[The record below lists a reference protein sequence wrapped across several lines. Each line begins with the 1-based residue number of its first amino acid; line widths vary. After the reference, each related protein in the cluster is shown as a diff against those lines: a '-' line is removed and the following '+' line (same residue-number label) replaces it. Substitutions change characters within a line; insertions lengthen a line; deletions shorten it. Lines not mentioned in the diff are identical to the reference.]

1 MKDRTLRVMYQVLL
15 LLMQYAPYG
24 HQMKR
29 RFAKA
34 MSDKNIFEKAKDMIG
49 NVTKFQKQSKLKAG
63 YLECDEFKD
72 SNYEEGYFCY
82 NCIYWM
88 DTSGGKCM
96 IVEDEGPDIFG
107 KTSGVIAP
115 HGCCN
120 GYEANYDK
128 IHDTRKDT
136 TSTTTTTTT
145 TTAADSTSTTTT
157 DT

>member
-1 MKDRTLRVMYQVLL
+1 
-15 LLMQYAPYG
+15 
-24 HQMKR
+24 MKR

-128 IHDTRKDT
+128 IHDTR
-136 TSTTTTTTT
+136 
-145 TTAADSTSTTTT
+145 TATTT